1 MMTSRAEYRLLLRED
16 TADRRLTPLGHSLGL
31 ISPERFAAFE
41 KKQRQIE
48 AEKARLEAVRVPA
61 NEQTAAFLQ
70 AMGSTPLTQ
79 TTNLKELLR
88 RPELNYETLAV
99 LDPEREVLEEET
111 VRVVENDLRYAGY
124 IERQQRQVAAQRRME
139 ERRLPEDIVYSEIG
153 GLSLE
158 AREKLD
164 RVRPQTLGQ
173 AARISGVSPAD
184 IAVLLVH
191 LESRRRQGRGR
202 VE

>member
-1 MMTSRAEYRLLLRED
+1 
-16 TADRRLTPLGHSLGL
+16 
-31 ISPERFAAFE
+31 
-41 KKQRQIE
+41 
-48 AEKARLEAVRVPA
+48 
-61 NEQTAAFLQ
+61 
-70 AMGSTPLTQ
+70 
-79 TTNLKELLR
+79 
-88 RPELNYETLAV
+88 
-99 LDPEREVLEEET
+99 

>member
-1 MMTSRAEYRLLLRED
+1 
-16 TADRRLTPLGHSLGL
+16 
-31 ISPERFAAFE
+31 
-41 KKQRQIE
+41 
-48 AEKARLEAVRVPA
+48 
-61 NEQTAAFLQ
+61 
-70 AMGSTPLTQ
+70 MGSTPLTQ